1 MKKVEE
7 ETIPFEANDSYAPG
21 TFGPEDYVTITSAT
35 VGMDGIYQIRKIE
48 RKLTD
53 PNFVRFDLVN
63 RSKQYWEM
71 DEIYRRMTK
80 DVSV

>member
-7 ETIPFEANDSYAPG
+7 ETIPFAAKDDYAPG
-21 TFGPEDYVTITSAT
+21 TFGPEDYITITSAT
-35 VGMDGIYQIRKIE
+35 VGMSGIYQIRKIE
-48 RKLTD
+48 RDLTD
-53 PNFVRFDLVN
+53 PNVVKFDLVN